1 MAGLKTTLLARGAE
15 AEVYTADILGLS
27 VIVKKRVSKPYRSSQ
42 FDKAFIQSRTRI
54 EARILSEL
62 RSSGLRVP
70 AVLLVDDE
78 NGVIVME
85 YIKGERLSNVFD
97 VMEKEQAVQV
107 AKEAGLF
114 AARMHSMN
122 IYHGD
127 FTLANILLSG
137 ENRDLFVIDFGL
149 SGYST
154 DIEEFAIDLHLL
166 IRSAYVINPNT
177 ASFFAD
183 QLLEEYARNYRV
195 GGSNVIK
202 RVMEIR
208 ARGRYVDRE
217 LRKTAMRER
226 YIG

>member
-1 MAGLKTTLLARGAE
+1 MAGLKTALLARGAE

-85 YIKGERLSNVFD
+85 YIKGERLSNVFN

-127 FTLANILLSG
+127 FTLANILLSS
-137 ENRDLFVIDFGL
+137 ENQALFVIDFGL

-166 IRSAYVINPNT
+166 IRSAYVISP
-177 ASFFAD
+177 D
-183 QLLEEYARNYRV
+183 
-195 GGSNVIK
+195 
-202 RVMEIR
+202 
-208 ARGRYVDRE
+208 
-217 LRKTAMRER
+217 
-226 YIG
+226 